1 MKWSQLKYL
10 TAIVLIGDGI
20 LATLRP
26 NRDAHAWNI
35 GPQAWKN
42 LMQYLSDHPEMLR
55 AIGVAEVTFGFALI
69 ASRGTAAEEL
79 AKVEAGVRVNLTS
92 IA

>member
-1 MKWSQLKYL
+1 MKWSQLRYL
-10 TAIVLIGDGI
+10 TAIVLLGDGI
-20 LATLRP
+20 LAMLRP
-26 NRDAHAWNI
+26 HRDAHAWSM
-35 GPQAWKN
+35 GPQAWKD

-55 AIGVAEVTFGFALI
+55 AIGVAEVAFGFALI

-79 AKVEAGVRVNLTS
+79 AKAEAGVRANFTS

>member
-20 LATLRP
+20 IAMPRP
-26 NRDAHAWNI
+26 HRDAHAWSI
-35 GPQAWKN
+35 GPLVWKD
-42 LMQYLSDHPEMLR
+42 LMQYLSDHPDMLR
-55 AIGVAEVTFGFALI
+55 AIGVAEVAFGFAMI

-79 AKVEAGVRVNLTS
+79 AKVRTGVRANLSS

>member
-20 LATLRP
+20 IAMLRP
-26 NRDAHAWNI
+26 HRDTHAWSI
-35 GPQAWKN
+35 GPLVWKD
-42 LMQYLSDHPEMLR
+42 LMIYLSDHPDMLR
-55 AIGVAEVTFGFALI
+55 AIGVAEVAFGFAMI

-79 AKVEAGVRVNLTS
+79 AKVRTGVRANLSS